1 MTMLDFELEIGP
13 CAAGTY
19 PVVARAPGGEV
30 ASTMRLP
37 LTFAELEYQIAAVRG
52 AVLASTAVVRRPP
65 TTDEKPVRELGQR
78 LFEALVADDVR
89 GLYVASRQRAHEQ
102 GSVLRLVLR
111 VRPPELARLPWEFLF
126 DSNQQDY
133 LGLSMPLVRYP
144 EVLAPRQP
152 LQVALPLRILG
163 MVARPDDQHALE
175 VDEEQ
180 QRLLTALVGLERDG
194 LVELS
199 WVAGQ
204 TYNDLEDALDQDLWH
219 VFHFIGHGGYDP
231 VAEEGTLMLADD
243 EGRTDVVGADDLSRL
258 LAKHPTLRLVV
269 LNACDTGRG
278 GALDAF
284 SSTAGALVRRWIPAV
299 VAMQFEIT
307 NPAAT
312 VFAQAFYQSVAKQRP
327 VDDSVVRARQALRRA
342 KRDTLEWGTPV
353 LYLRALDDG
362 RIFDTT
368 TAQLTQPHSP
378 QDPIG
383 ARELEA
389 LYDQALAAFWT
400 EQWDQAVMLLQQVL
414 AYRPQ
419 HHPDVA
425 GKLKQARH
433 QQQLAARYAQGCAAA
448 EASDWDEAVKMF
460 TMVIKADSTHRD
472 VGQRLDNA
480 RRRQQIA
487 GWHAEARRLYQAE
500 QWAAVVK
507 IGERLHILDPTAA
520 DPDGLVTSARAQV
533 TSAEQAAHIDSQY
546 RRGLRLLDAGKWEEA
561 IEVLERLDPTYRDT
575 AALLTRALRELPNPT
590 ASLPRSPTIAH
601 HPKAVQ
607 ILPHRKAVNAVAFSP
622 DGHQLA
628 TASADKSVRIWDAT
642 SGQECLRVTH
652 KGVRSNARGRPTT
665 VRGRTVAFSPDGHR
679 LATASDDHTA
689 RIWDADTGQQLATLT
704 HDNVVMGVAFNPD
717 GNRLATASDD
727 YTARIWDADSGQQ
740 LATLTHNKPVRGVVF
755 SPDGHWLA
763 TASDDHTA
771 RIWDAITGQQLAT
784 LTHNKPVRGVVFSP
798 DGHWLATASDDH
810 TARIWDAIT
819 GQQLATLTHNKP
831 VRGVVFSP
839 DGHWLATASD
849 DHTARIWDAITG
861 QQLATL
867 THNNVVMGVA
877 FSPDGHR
884 LATASHGKAA
894 QIWTLTWKKTVT
906 DPGPLA
912 ADVLVTAKVSPE
924 QSATLRGRSARSAKL
939 GSRPDELGLTARS
952 GMAVAWKAAKRFAT
966 MQVVVRN
973 PPPR

>member
-1 MTMLDFELEIGP
+1 MTKMTMLDFELEIGP
-13 CAAGTY
+13 GAAGTY

-30 ASTMRLP
+30 ATSMRLP
-37 LTFAELEYQIAAVRG
+37 LTFAELDHQIATVRG

-65 TTDEKPVRELGQR
+65 TSDEKPVRELGQR

-102 GSVLRLVLR
+102 GSTLRLVLR

-126 DSNQQDY
+126 DANQQDY

-163 MVARPDDQHALE
+163 MVARPGDQHALE

-231 VAEEGTLMLADD
+231 VTDEGTLMLADD
-243 EGRTDVVGADDLSRL
+243 EGRTDLVGAEDLSRL

-307 NPAAT
+307 NPAAI
-312 VFAQAFYQSVAKQRP
+312 VFAQAFYQSVAEQRP

-368 TAQLTQPHSP
+368 TAQPAQPHSP

-383 ARELEA
+383 VRELEA

-414 AYRPQ
+414 AYRPH

-425 GKLKQARH
+425 VKLKQARN
-433 QQQLAARYAQGCAAA
+433 QQQLAARYAQACAAV
-448 EASDWDEAVKMF
+448 EALDWDEAVKMF

-472 VGQRLDNA
+472 VGQQLDNA
-480 RRRQQIA
+480 RRQQQIA

-507 IGERLHILDPTAA
+507 IGERLRVIDPAAA
-520 DPDGLVTSARAQV
+520 DPDGLVTSAQAQAA
-533 TSAEQAAHIDSQY
+533 SAERAAEIDSQY
-546 RRGLRLLDAGKWEEA
+546 RSSLRLLDASKWREA
-561 IEVLERLDPTYRDT
+561 AEVLERLDPTYRDT
-575 AALLTRALRELPNPT
+575 AALLTRARRELPHPT
-590 ASLPRSPTIAH
+590 APLPRLRTIAH
-601 HPKAVQ
+601 QPKAVQ
-607 ILPHRKAVNAVAFSP
+607 ILSHHKAVNAVAFSP

-628 TASADKSVRIWDAT
+628 TASADKNARIWNVT
-642 SGQECLRVTH
+642 NGQECLRVTH
-652 KGVRSNARGRPTT
+652 KGVRSNARSRPTT

-689 RIWDADTGQQLATLT
+689 RIWSADSGEQLATLT
-704 HDNVVMGVAFNPD
+704 HDK
-717 GNRLATASDD
+717 S
-727 YTARIWDADSGQQ
+727 
-740 LATLTHNKPVRGVVF
+740 VRGVVF

-763 TASDDHTA
+763 TASEDRTA
-771 RIWDAITGQQLAT
+771 RIWDATTGQLLAT
-784 LTHNKPVRGVVFSP
+784 LTHDNP
-798 DGHWLATASDDH
+798 
-810 TARIWDAIT
+810 
-819 GQQLATLTHNKP
+819 
-831 VRGVVFSP
+831 
-839 DGHWLATASD
+839 
-849 DHTARIWDAITG
+849 
-861 QQLATL
+861 
-867 THNNVVMGVA
+867 VMGVT

-884 LATASHGKAA
+884 LAS
-894 QIWTLTWKKTVT
+894 
-906 DPGPLA
+906 
-912 ADVLVTAKVSPE
+912 
-924 QSATLRGRSARSAKL
+924 SAR
-939 GSRPDELGLTARS
+939 
-952 GMAVAWKAAKRFAT
+952 
-966 MQVVVRN
+966 
-973 PPPR
+973 